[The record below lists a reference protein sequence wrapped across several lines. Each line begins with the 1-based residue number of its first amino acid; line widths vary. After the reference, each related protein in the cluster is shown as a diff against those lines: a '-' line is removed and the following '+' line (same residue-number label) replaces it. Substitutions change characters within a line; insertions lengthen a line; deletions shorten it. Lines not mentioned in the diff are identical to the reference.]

1 MPEWKFILHNV
12 LYILLLVTFFILS
25 KKGNQKLQRVI
36 WLMDNKLFYEMLE
49 IYKQK
54 QDTVA
59 YTVNNIYI
67 KV

>member
-1 MPEWKFILHNV
+1 MYSIFYCLK
-12 LYILLLVTFFILS
+12 VTFFILS

>member
-1 MPEWKFILHNV
+1 VPEWKFILHNV